1 MNTSP
6 DPAELRRLQEASLGV
21 LARGVERLAEGRE
34 AMLAAN
40 AGLREEMN
48 DVLFSYQRFKHER
61 IFDPAITS
69 GDPERAAWARH
80 MKVICISAGEVFRTH
95 MIKWNHDRIAAD
107 WDGYRVASR
116 LTANQ
121 LRRHMMTEA
130 EGIAELLAAY
140 S

>member
-1 MNTSP
+1 MTSAH
-6 DPAELRRLQEASLGV
+6 DIAALRHHQEASLGV
-21 LARGVERLAEGRE
+21 LARGVERLADGRE

-40 AGLREEMN
+40 SGLREEMIAT
-48 DVLFSYQRFKHER
+48 LFGYQRFKHEH
-61 IFDPAITS
+61 IFDPAIAS
-69 GDPERAAWARH
+69 GEAERVAWARH

-95 MIKWNHDRIAAD
+95 MTKWDHDRIAAD
-107 WDGYRVASR
+107 WDGYRTASR

-140 S
+140 A